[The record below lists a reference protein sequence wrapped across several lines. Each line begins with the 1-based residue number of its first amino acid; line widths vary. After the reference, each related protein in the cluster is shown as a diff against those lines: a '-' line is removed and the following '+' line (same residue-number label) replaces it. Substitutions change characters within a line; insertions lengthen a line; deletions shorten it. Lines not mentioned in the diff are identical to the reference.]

1 MRSSRTI
8 RPRAVIINGA
18 AAMVIKL
25 ETTLVRKPVDL
36 ATASKIDD

>member
-18 AAMVIKL
+18 AMLIKL
-25 ETTLVRKPVDL
+25 ETTPVRKPVDL